1 MNTKTI
7 YFLLVLPILF
17 SGKEGLAAKTFIC
30 EQPDGTRSFQDTPCE
45 SKTLKI
51 EERNTHASGSEQYKL
66 QSSSNNGQSQQE
78 TTRQNKDKIQI
89 PANQLLGKWT
99 DATGKGAELVR
110 GIWVFTQDTLITTRA
125 NGITHTHQ
133 YRLEGNTLVIHHP
146 DDPIFKQKAWVQRI
160 EIEDFDG
167 KRLTLGE
174 GRLAASKYLY
184 KLQ

>member
-7 YFLLVLPILF
+7 YFLFVVLILF
-17 SGKEGLAAKTFIC
+17 SGDEGLAANTYIC
-30 EQPDGTRSFQDTPCE
+30 EQPDGTRSFQDIPCE

-51 EERNTHASGSEQYKL
+51 EERNTHDSGSEQYKR
-66 QSSSNNGQSQQE
+66 QTSSRYDQSQQE
-78 TTRQNKDKIQI
+78 TTRQNQDKIQI
-89 PANQLLGKWT
+89 QAKQLLGKWT

-133 YRLEGNTLVIHHP
+133 YKLDGNTLVIHHP
-146 DDPIFKQKAWVQRI
+146 DDPVFKQKAWIQRI